1 MSGLTAGIQLPDVD
15 LVLEHQ
21 RKLILMMVEMV
32 WIFFCGWR
40 RWSDHESN
48 TRFYTNFFDVDDE
61 F

>member
-1 MSGLTAGIQLPDVD
+1 MLKGVI
-15 LVLEHQ
+15 HQ
-21 RKLILMMVEMV
+21 LILMMVERM

-48 TRFYTNFFDVDDE
+48 TRFYASFFDVDED